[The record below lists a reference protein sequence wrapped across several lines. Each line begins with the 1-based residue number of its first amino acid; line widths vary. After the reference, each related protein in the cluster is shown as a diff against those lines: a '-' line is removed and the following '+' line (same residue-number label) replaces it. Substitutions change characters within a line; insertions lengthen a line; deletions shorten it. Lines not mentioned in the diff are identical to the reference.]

1 MSGKGPNGGLVKAPG
16 FTQRLM
22 KHPRIGY
29 YIYPDGLCGLL
40 TDDPDDCPT
49 IAVAFVVDQLLV
61 TAKLADHSTFGKE
74 LAKLAGPTGVRVF
87 DPETTG
93 VAHEDNVEIWQL
105 HGSARSGKHSQ
116 TDVAQAVWELR
127 TKLPSGMEPQMVA
140 PNHVLVPPG
149 RTHECPYGAP
159 RPYSAVSLPARAYP
173 SIEVV
178 VIDSGFIMQSPISLA
193 VTTVSFGEW
202 LAAVPTP
209 SGGVGLDWEP
219 GMEAPPGITEPLDQ
233 NGDNRLD
240 ALAGHANFVAGVVA
254 RSCQHAELTVES
266 LNSSVIDSDT
276 SIPGF
281 VTEAEVARC
290 WWEHRDAPVVNIGYA
305 FATLP
310 NQALNIEDDPGVV
323 NGPPSWA
330 FQVVMGAI
338 GEEHVVVAPAGNQR
352 CTVRQYP
359 AAFSSTYGNV
369 AGVGSVDENGDRS
382 WFSNH
387 GPWVN
392 CCTGGENVASTFVD
406 HWEGK
411 TEDGDPTPGQPEQNW
426 PHPDKL
432 FSGWALWSG
441 TSFAAPRVTAAL
453 AEMVATGAAATPL
466 DAWQQ
471 LSAGGP
477 TAGLDMGKRLDGL
490 PPVSP

>member
-1 MSGKGPNGGLVKAPG
+1 MSGNEPNGRLIRAPG

-22 KHPRIGY
+22 DHPRIGY
-29 YIYPDGLCGLL
+29 YIYPDGLCGLV
-40 TDDPDDCPT
+40 TRDPDDCPT
-49 IAVAFVVDQLLV
+49 IAVAYVVDQLLV
-61 TAKLADHSTFGKE
+61 TAKLAEHSKFSKE
-74 LAKLAGPTGVRVF
+74 LAKVAGPTGVHIF
-87 DPETTG
+87 DPETSG
-93 VAHEDNVEIWQL
+93 VAHEDNVEIFVL
-105 HGSARSGKHSQ
+105 HDGGKAGRHSHAGVP
-116 TDVAQAVWELR
+116 DAVWKLR
-127 TKLPSGMEPQMVA
+127 TKLPTGMEPQMVA

-159 RPYSAVSLPARAYP
+159 RPYGSLTLPARAYP

-193 VTTVSFGEW
+193 VTNVSFGEW
-202 LAAVPTP
+202 LARLPAAAVY
-209 SGGVGLDWEP
+209 DWEP
-219 GMEAPPGITEPLDQ
+219 GTEAPPGITTPLDQ
-233 NGDNRLD
+233 NGDNKLD

-254 RSCQHAELTVES
+254 RSCEQAELTVES

-290 WWEHRDAPVVNIGYA
+290 WWEHRDAPVVNVGYA

-310 NQALNIEDDPGVV
+310 NQALNIEDDPSVV
-323 NGPPSWA
+323 NGPPSWS
-330 FQVVMGAI
+330 FQVVMDAVGDT
-338 GEEHVVVAPAGNQR
+338 EEHMVVAPAGNQN

-359 AAFSSTYGNV
+359 AAFSLTYSNV
-369 AGVGSVDENGDRS
+369 AGVGSVDENGDPS
-382 WFSNH
+382 SFSNH

-406 HWEGK
+406 YWDGE
-411 TEDGDPTPGQPEQNW
+411 TEDGDPTAFVPEENW

-441 TSFAAPRVTAAL
+441 TSFAAPRVTAAI
-453 AEMVATGAAATPL
+453 AEAVASGTATNPL
-466 DAWQQ
+466 DAWTQ
-471 LSAGGP
+471 LIQGGP
-477 TAGLDMGKRLDGL
+477 TPGLDMGTRLDGL